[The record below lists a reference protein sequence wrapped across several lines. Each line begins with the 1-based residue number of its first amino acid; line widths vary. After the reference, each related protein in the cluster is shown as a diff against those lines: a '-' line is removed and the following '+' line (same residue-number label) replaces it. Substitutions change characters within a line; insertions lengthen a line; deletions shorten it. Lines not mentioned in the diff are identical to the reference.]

1 MADIISV
8 SSGSDEDS
16 DIMLIG
22 SYKEAKEDAVPFIRQ
37 EWLPVTP
44 VLIDITH
51 QKLVSSIRKGLRRD
65 NISPLVIDLTD
76 VELGL
81 QDSAQALPSI
91 DTIYKHVGY
100 PTHPMTTSFGK
111 AEQSECPINDSGKD
125 LASSECSQ
133 DIVQS
138 ANERTF
144 ERSSEVLK
152 DSFAVS
158 QNTEETQ
165 LSPTGCGIRADQE
178 KENSPYSLDS
188 PYYCPSE
195 VDAVLFSDE
204 SNNDTTFKT
213 WCSPESPQIHHFESH
228 TGLQSTEDGA
238 TVNTGDNKDVNQMST
253 TQIPPSSPSTQPSLG
268 VSPCNPEC
276 APKENQSSKANS
288 PTSTEILASDTAAH
302 SPGLSTWSLSS
313 SNFTMPISLPS
324 SPALLDVASR
334 ENSPTRLMQ
343 MSIGE
348 DHKDDNVE
356 SNVSE
361 ENAQHICLAQFRKL
375 RQCVVGTVSHMSLS
389 LVYSTIEEN
398 YPEGTLQLLGDFIQ
412 PRYYPPVAITSHLL
426 RGIFLDTQ
434 SSYVLAIEAY
444 NLLMKIQRYHPADK
458 ATIPWDWEL
467 LSSVME
473 EKDDTKRL
481 RTEVRCMLLQYVL
494 QVLEDDFQFKLTN
507 RHLQDSVAKEM
518 LSCDQRF
525 RRVKDLINW
534 LMNAVKEPVHHSEDV
549 KYPKR
554 ESNNC
559 LKIVLSLQRM
569 LTLAL
574 EVDKAPTRNS
584 SKLSQELFQKLHTL
598 SPCRQ
603 RRLLFLSTL
612 ESKLLR
618 CKLLDMLLDDA
629 CSQKITLP
637 MSLSML
643 LHYLQSA
650 TLPSDPSVKQTIT
663 VFYSR
668 FNIALVSFVKNKQ
681 NRNDLPL
688 CCQDGGERWRKWDEL
703 LQLLWML
710 TLSYEEVVTGH
721 LQYPI
726 TERFK
731 KARSPLWTQN
741 DQVKRSAVRRAAE
754 AFQSRAVKDIGHD
767 ISMEMKE
774 SLSQLQDH
782 ITDTSSVIQ
791 IH

>member
-22 SYKEAKEDAVPFIRQ
+22 SYEETKEDAVPFIRQ

-76 VELGL
+76 VERGL

-91 DTIYKHVGY
+91 DAIYKQVGY
-100 PTHPMTTSFGK
+100 PIHPITTSFEK
-111 AEQSECPINDSGKD
+111 AEQSECLINNNGKD

-138 ANERTF
+138 ANERTC
-144 ERSSEVLK
+144 ESSSEVLK

-204 SNNDTTFKT
+204 SNNETTFKS
-213 WCSPESPQIHHFESH
+213 WCSPQSPQLQQFESH

-238 TVNTGDNKDVNQMST
+238 TVNTGDNKDVNQMSA
-253 TQIPPSSPSTQPSLG
+253 TQIPPSSPSTPSSLG

-276 APKENQSSKANS
+276 AHKQNQSSIANS

-313 SNFTMPISLPS
+313 SNFTIPISLAS
-324 SPALLDVASR
+324 SPRLLDVASR
-334 ENSPTRLMQ
+334 ENSPTRQ

-348 DHKDDNVE
+348 DHKDENVE
-356 SNVSE
+356 SNVPE
-361 ENAQHICLAQFRKL
+361 ENTQHICLAQFRKL
-375 RQCVVGTVSHMSLS
+375 RQCVVGTVSNMLEDGENDEDFGSPEPLCRQSLS

-412 PRYYPPVAITSHLL
+412 PRYYPPVAITTHLL

-434 SSYVLAIEAY
+434 SPYVLAIEAY

-458 ATIPWDWEL
+458 TTIPWDWEL

-494 QVLEDDFQFKLTN
+494 QVIEDDFQFKLTN
-507 RHLQDSVAKEM
+507 RRLQDSVAKAM

-525 RRVKDLINW
+525 RRVKDVINW
-534 LMNAVKEPVHHSEDV
+534 LMNAVKEPGHHSEDV

-554 ESNNC
+554 ESDNC
-559 LKIVLSLQRM
+559 LKIVLSIQRM

-584 SKLSQELFQKLHTL
+584 NKLSQELFQNLHAL

-618 CKLLDMLLDDA
+618 CKLLDMLLDD
-629 CSQKITLP
+629 SSSEKSTLP

-650 TLPSDPSVKQTIT
+650 TLPSEPS
-663 VFYSR
+663 
-668 FNIALVSFVKNKQ
+668 
-681 NRNDLPL
+681 
-688 CCQDGGERWRKWDEL
+688 DGGERWRKWDEL

-710 TLSYEEVVTGH
+710 MLSYEEVVTGH
-721 LQYPI
+721 LHYPI

-731 KARSPLWTQN
+731 KTRSPLWTQN
-741 DQVKRSAVRRAAE
+741 DMVRRSAVRRAAE
-754 AFQSRAVKDIGHD
+754 IFLSRAVKDIGHD

-774 SLSQLQDH
+774 SLSQLEDH

-791 IH
+791 LP

>member
-1 MADIISV
+1 MADIITV
-8 SSGSDEDS
+8 SSGSDDDDS

-51 QKLVSSIRKGLRRD
+51 QKLVSSIRKGLNRD
-65 NISPLVIDLTD
+65 HISPLVIDLTD
-76 VELGL
+76 IDLGP
-81 QDSAQALPSI
+81 QDSSQVLPSI
-91 DTIYKHVGY
+91 DAIYKHVGY
-100 PTHPMTTSFGK
+100 PIHPITTSFGK
-111 AEQSECPINDSGKD
+111 AEQSECPINNNGKD
-125 LASSECSQ
+125 VASSECSQ
-133 DIVQS
+133 DSVQS

-144 ERSSEVLK
+144 ESSSEVLK
-152 DSFAVS
+152 DSVAVS

-165 LSPTGCGIRADQE
+165 LSPTGCSVRADQE
-178 KENSPYSLDS
+178 KEKKIDSSQIQDYRIHSPYSLDS

-213 WCSPESPQIHHFESH
+213 WYSPRSPQICQLEIH

-238 TVNTGDNKDVNQMST
+238 TVNTGDNKDVTQMSA
-253 TQIPPSSPSTQPSLG
+253 TQIPPSSPSTPSSLG
-268 VSPCNPEC
+268 VSPCNPER
-276 APKENQSSKANS
+276 APKQNQSSKPNS
-288 PTSTEILASDTAAH
+288 PTSTEILASDTEAH

-313 SNFTMPISLPS
+313 SNFTFPVSLPS
-324 SPALLDVASR
+324 SPTLLDVASR
-334 ENSPTRLMQ
+334 ENSPTRLGQ
-343 MSIGE
+343 ISIGE
-348 DHKDDNVE
+348 EHEDDNGE

-361 ENAQHICLAQFRKL
+361 ENTQHICLAQFRKL

-412 PRYYPPVAITSHLL
+412 PRYYPPVGITTHLL

-434 SSYVLAIEAY
+434 SPYVLAIEAY

-481 RTEVRCMLLQYVL
+481 RMEVRCMLLQYVL

-507 RHLQDSVAKEM
+507 RHLQDSVAKAM

-525 RRVKDLINW
+525 RRVKDVINW
-534 LMNAVKEPVHHSEDV
+534 IMNAVKEPVHYSEDV
-549 KYPKR
+549 EYPKR

-574 EVDKAPTRNS
+574 EVDKAPPRNS
-584 SKLSQELFQKLHTL
+584 NKLSQELFQNLHTL

-618 CKLLDMLLDDA
+618 CELLDMLLDDA
-629 CSQKITLP
+629 CSQKSTLP

-650 TLPSDPSVKQTIT
+650 TLPSDPS
-663 VFYSR
+663 
-668 FNIALVSFVKNKQ
+668 
-681 NRNDLPL
+681 
-688 CCQDGGERWRKWDEL
+688 DGGERWRKWDEL

-710 TLSYEEVVTGH
+710 MLSYEEVVTGH

-731 KARSPLWTQN
+731 KTRSPLWTQN
-741 DQVKRSAVRRAAE
+741 DQVKRSAVQRAAE
-754 AFQSRAVKDIGHD
+754 VFLSRAVKDIGHD
-767 ISMEMKE
+767 LSMEMKE